1 VIRGS
6 RTFASVRKHR
16 NYRLYFCGQAVSF
29 TGAWMQQ
36 IAAAWLVLQLTDS
49 PIAVGALALAQLLPV
64 TVLGLFVGTL
74 MDRFEVRRIA
84 IVNESCNIVLAAVLA
99 TLTIGGWVEV
109 WEIYAI
115 AVLMGIAQAIGGP
128 ARHSLVFQMVGEED
142 LPNAVGLN
150 SSLGTTARVVGP
162 AIGGAVVAFLG
173 PGVAFALNSASFLA
187 EVASLAALDRSKLHK
202 PVRDHGATVL
212 GGALDALRF
221 VVRSP
226 RASVAFFGVLVL
238 STFCFNLNVL
248 FPLLADRTLAAGP
261 RTFGLI
267 AATFGAGALIGS
279 LAVARRGKSSLRY
292 LLVGALGYGVAELAL
307 APQTSLAVVLPI
319 LFVTGLFYIHWGATA
334 LTAIQLE
341 APEHLRGRAASLYFF
356 AFLGG
361 APLGGLFA
369 GWMVSLGGTE
379 LAFAIA
385 GVISVVVAVVGTA
398 RLWATS
404 ASPRVF
410 GFRSSAR

>member
-1 VIRGS
+1 
-6 RTFASVRKHR
+6 
-16 NYRLYFCGQAVSF
+16 
-29 TGAWMQQ
+29 MQQ
-36 IAAAWLVLQLTDS
+36 LAAAWLILKLTDS
-49 PIAVGALALAQLLPV
+49 PVAVGALALASLLPV

-74 MDRFEVRRIA
+74 MDRFEVRRVA
-84 IVNESCNIVLAAVLA
+84 IVNESCNIVLAGLLA
-99 TLTIGGWVEV
+99 ALTIGGWIQV
-109 WEIYAI
+109 WEVYAI
-115 AVLMGIAQAIGGP
+115 GVAMGIGQSIGGP
-128 ARHSLVFQMVGEED
+128 ARHSLVFQMVGPED

-173 PGVAFALNSASFLA
+173 PGVAFALNAASYGA
-187 EVASLAALDRSKLHK
+187 EVASLVAIDKSKLHK

-226 RASVAFFGVLVL
+226 RASIAFFGVLVL

-248 FPLLADRTLAAGP
+248 FPLLADRTLDAGP

-267 AATFGAGALIGS
+267 AATFGAGALCGS
-279 LAVARRGKSSLRY
+279 LAVARRGKNSLRY
-292 LLVGALGYGVAELAL
+292 LLAGALGYGILELAL
-307 APQTSLAVVLPI
+307 APQTSLAAVLPI
-319 LFVTGLFYIHWGATA
+319 LFAAGIFYIHWGATA

-369 GWMVSLGGTE
+369 GWMVALGGTQ
-379 LAFAIA
+379 LAFYVA
-385 GVISVVVAVVGTA
+385 GAISVLVALVGTA
-398 RLWATS
+398 RLWTTRPQPVGRRAV
-404 ASPRVF
+404 SP
-410 GFRSSAR
+410 